1 MQRWG
6 DGGGGVS
13 RKKVRDS
20 RKIRET
26 EGEEKYDERGRGLSL
41 DRVRIKIS
49 SVLFFSSP
57 SSYFGV
63 RGVFD
68 WGGGTAPSTSRLLQH
83 VNDGTH
89 IDCVTADRDKPKRS
103 F

>member
-1 MQRWG
+1 MGRWG
-6 DGGGGVS
+6 RRS
-13 RKKVRDS
+13 KRKKVRES
-20 RKIRET
+20 RQIRET

-41 DRVRIKIS
+41 NRVRIKIS

-57 SSYFGV
+57 SSYFAV
-63 RGVFD
+63 RGVLD
-68 WGGGTAPSTSRLLQH
+68 RGGGTAPSTTRLLQH
-83 VNDGTH
+83 VKDGAH